1 MENKK
6 VYNINAMRPVL
17 LAAHEQGNSR
27 MIDKK
32 LCAEHGVS
40 EGYFKVYKKGM
51 ETLFEAVS
59 AYARAKN
66 SPKAKPSEVLAL
78 REAIFPLWREMLSC
92 GERTALSKELRVQE
106 YDVDNLVGFCQKF
119 MDDRNDVSRGEDKT
133 FQSHKVWSV
142 TPLRFFTRSVERP
155 TWASASPR

>member
-17 LAAHEQGNSR
+17 LAAHEQGNRR

-32 LCAEHGVS
+32 FCAEHGVS
-40 EGYFKVYKKGM
+40 EGYFKVYKKNM

-66 SPKAKPSEVLAL
+66 SPKAKPSEVLGSARGHLPPLEGNAL
-78 REAIFPLWREMLSC
+78 
-92 GERTALSKELRVQE
+92 LRGAHCPEQ
-106 YDVDNLVGFCQKF
+106 G
-119 MDDRNDVSRGEDKT
+119 
-133 FQSHKVWSV
+133 
-142 TPLRFFTRSVERP
+142 TPCPGV
-155 TWASASPR
+155 